1 MNIAIVDDDPRIL
14 ASLVKFLSS
23 IDHHVF
29 SFERAADAMQ
39 TIQAGDI
46 QLVLSDISMPGMDG
60 FALLDAIKGAPHLRG
75 IPVILFT
82 GKGEV
87 KDAVNA
93 MKKGAYD
100 YLLKPI
106 DLNELMLLIE
116 RIGEYLSLRQENA
129 ELRNRFDEKVEQTTR
144 ELRDRYEVLQKQ
156 FARQVG
162 MEGIGVFSAAMRRVF
177 EMAARFH
184 ADPSIPV
191 LIEGE
196 TGTGKE
202 VVARYIHYGP
212 EMSPQPFVDLN
223 CASISPHLF
232 ESEIF
237 GYEAGAFTGAKSKG
251 EKGKIE
257 LAENG
262 TLFLDEIGELPQEY
276 QAKLLRVIQQRQFY
290 RVGGLKKLTT
300 NARIVCATNQNILAK
315 VEAGEM
321 RKDFYYRFQV
331 GHLIIPPL
339 RERPE
344 AVLPLAALFLDQFR
358 TSKKTRFERIH
369 PSAAALLRHMPW
381 YGNVRELRNVIE
393 RVLVLYDDTEILP
406 EHVQAGTSSPLTFH
420 ADAGQNDI
428 PALPDETLDEAIAR
442 IVRETLRRHDGNKS
456 GAARALGISRDRLY
470 AYLKK

>member
-129 ELRNRFDEKVEQTTR
+129 ELRNRFDEKWNKPPASCET
-144 ELRDRYEVLQKQ
+144 
-156 FARQVG
+156 
-162 MEGIGVFSAAMRRVF
+162 AMRCCKSSLPGRWAWRASGFLRRHAPRVRDGR
-177 EMAARFH
+177 AVPRRPLHSRAHR
-184 ADPSIPV
+184 
-191 LIEGE
+191 GRN
-196 TGTGKE
+196 
-202 VVARYIHYGP
+202 RYGQGGGVRVYHYGP

-251 EKGKIE
+251 EKGKKAGRE
-257 LAENG
+257 RHAVSG
-262 TLFLDEIGELPQEY
+262 RDWRAAAGVSGQAAAGHSAAAVLPCGRAQEAHH
-276 QAKLLRVIQQRQFY
+276 QRPHRVRYKPEHPGQ
-290 RVGGLKKLTT
+290 GGG
-300 NARIVCATNQNILAK
+300 
-315 VEAGEM
+315 GEM

-369 PSAAALLRHMPW
+369 PSAAALLRHIP
-381 YGNVRELRNVIE
+381 
-393 RVLVLYDDTEILP
+393 
-406 EHVQAGTSSPLTFH
+406 GTATCANCATS
-420 ADAGQNDI
+420 
-428 PALPDETLDEAIAR
+428 
-442 IVRETLRRHDGNKS
+442 
-456 GAARALGISRDRLY
+456 
-470 AYLKK
+470 